1 MKEVAKSKDDSY
13 IQNKWQIQIKTSL
26 FYGFETTPVV
36 DRITIPQDIVITIE
50 KLIVHAVNCTLAHD
64 TAVEVGYNNDG
75 IQALELY
82 VNRILSDVVHGAHIR
97 ADLYPDPVG
106 LCIVVNVK
114 YREADLENIKCL
126 DASNKLLEDL
136 R

>member
-1 MKEVAKSKDDSY
+1 MKEVAKSEDDGY

-36 DRITIPQDIVITIE
+36 ENISLPQVVVETIE
-50 KLIVHAVNCTLAHD
+50 RLIVHAVNCTLAQD
-64 TAVEVGYNNDG
+64 DAVEVGYNNDG

-82 VNRILSDVVHGAHIR
+82 VNGILSKVVHGARIR

-106 LCIVVNVK
+106 LCVVINVK
-114 YREADLENIKCL
+114 YREADLDNVKCI
-126 DASNKLLEDL
+126 DASNYLEDL